1 MAREPEDRSFQTDTQ
16 GANRSARQGNGVGQR
31 ELDVMKDP
39 GEDIERD
46 DLLAADDAEEEPGMQ
61 QGRTGN
67 NRPDRTEAIYG
78 GQGRKTLEANRERV
92 KGNRNFN
99 P

>member
-1 MAREPEDRSFQTDTQ
+1 MARQPEDRSFQTDT
-16 GANRSARQGNGVGQR
+16 GAANRSAQQGNGVGER
-31 ELDVMKDP
+31 ELQVMKDP
-39 GEDIERD
+39 GEDIDRD
-46 DLLAADDAEEEPGMQ
+46 DLLADTEEEPGMQ

-67 NRPDRTEAIYG
+67 NRPDRTEAMR

-92 KGNRNFN
+92 KGNPDFN

>member
-1 MAREPEDRSFQTDTQ
+1 MAREPEDRTFQTSTPE
-16 GANRSARQGNGVGQR
+16 ANRSAEQGNGVGER
-31 ELDVMKDP
+31 ELQVMKDP
-39 GEDIERD
+39 GEDIDRD

-61 QGRTGN
+61 TGRTN
-67 NRPDRTEAIYG
+67 TNRPDRTEAMG

-92 KGNRNFN
+92 KGNPDFN

>member
-1 MAREPEDRSFQTDTQ
+1 MAREPEDRTFQTDTT
-16 GANRSARQGNGVGQR
+16 GANRSAQQGAGVGER
-31 ELDVMKDP
+31 ELQVMKDP
-39 GEDIERD
+39 GEDIDRD

-67 NRPDRTEAIYG
+67 NRPDRTEAMR
-78 GQGRKTLEANRERV
+78 GQGRKTLDANRERV
-92 KGNRNFN
+92 KGNPDFN

>member
-1 MAREPEDRSFQTDTQ
+1 MPREPEDRTFQTDTT
-16 GANRSARQGNGVGQR
+16 GANRSAQQGNGVGER
-31 ELDVMKDP
+31 ELQVMKDP
-39 GEDIERD
+39 GEDIDRD
-46 DLLAADDAEEEPGMQ
+46 DLLADAEEEPGMQ

-67 NRPDRTEAIYG
+67 NRPDRTEAMR

-92 KGNRNFN
+92 KGNPDFN

>member
-16 GANRSARQGNGVGQR
+16 GANRSAQQGNGVGER
-31 ELDVMKDP
+31 ELQVMKDP
-39 GEDIERD
+39 GEEIDRD
-46 DLLAADDAEEEPGMQ
+46 DLLAADDAEEEPGIQ

-67 NRPDRTEAIYG
+67 NRPDRTEAMR

-92 KGNRNFN
+92 KGAPDFN